1 MSEALKFHSR
11 ELYASLADC
20 EGWRELVMPTFVDN
34 LSRIETRIL
43 TDHERLDDRTL
54 RALLSEQ
61 TALRRLLETLKQNAR
76 SLRPLSPG
84 ANMADAIA
92 PDIIAAA
99 FTLPPTFR
107 ILREDTTPATSAP
120 PAIDTEFDPFAGPVT
135 PQPAAPKPVPP
146 PSPPI
151 P

>member
-61 TALRRLLETLKQNAR
+61 TALRRLLETLRQNAR
-76 SLRPLSPG
+76 SLRPGTTS
-84 ANMADAIA
+84 ADAIA

-107 ILREDTTPATSAP
+107 ILREDTTPATIAP

-146 PSPPI
+146 PSPPT

>member
-43 TDHERLDDRTL
+43 TDHERLDDRAL

-76 SLRPLSPG
+76 SLRPGVTS
-84 ANMADAIA
+84 ADAIA

-107 ILREDTTPATSAP
+107 ILREDTATATVAP

-146 PSPPI
+146 SSPPT

>member
-92 PDIIAAA
+92 LH
-99 FTLPPTFR
+99 TTSHLPN
-107 ILREDTTPATSAP
+107 P
-120 PAIDTEFDPFAGPVT
+120 PRRHHPGDKRTACHRHGV
-135 PQPAAPKPVPP
+135 
-146 PSPPI
+146 
-151 P
+151 